1 MTPKNKKQQTK
12 TKKESE
18 NTNMKKILAAI
29 LAAMML
35 MSTAVA
41 CTDVTE
47 DPNANDQNQTENGD
61 EGNTD
66 EGATE
71 GDGVIA
77 PTVDAGTLGETLWNA
92 FKDGITAN
100 PAMTT
105 EEMANTLVTNPAIQF
120 MGGAMP
126 IEVGTEFFTGFDE
139 YQITGF
145 ESAAVYM
152 PMIGSIAFVGYVFDL
167 AEGTDVNTFITAL
180 SENCNPR
187 WNICVSADQTVVG
200 AVGDKVFFLMCP
212 ATLGDG
218 TEGGEMG
225 GMDDFGGIDVYYPI
239 TLEEGTFGYTFWV
252 SFEDIMIEGV
262 NTTAAEIANA
272 LCMAE
277 LAPFMLGSMEVAPGL
292 LSGFDNY
299 EVTGFSSGAV
309 FMPMIGSI
317 PFVGYIFEVEEGTD
331 KLNFVNEL
339 TANCNPAWNVCVEA
353 DETLVGYYNNFVFF
367 LMCPISIEG

>member
-1 MTPKNKKQQTK
+1 MTPKTKKTTNQN
-12 TKKESE
+12 KKESE

-41 CTDVTE
+41 CTDNVETP
-47 DPNANDQNQTENGD
+47 DTNDQNQTENGD

-66 EGATE
+66 EGTTE

-105 EEMANTLVTNPAIQF
+105 EEMANALVTNPAIQF

-126 IEVGTEFFTGFDE
+126 LEVGTEFFTGFDE
-139 YQITGF
+139 YQITGY

-187 WNICVSADQTVVG
+187 WNICV
-200 AVGDKVFFLMCP
+200 
-212 ATLGDG
+212 
-218 TEGGEMG
+218 
-225 GMDDFGGIDVYYPI
+225 
-239 TLEEGTFGYTFWV
+239 
-252 SFEDIMIEGV
+252 
-262 NTTAAEIANA
+262 
-272 LCMAE
+272 
-277 LAPFMLGSMEVAPGL
+277 
-292 LSGFDNY
+292 
-299 EVTGFSSGAV
+299 
-309 FMPMIGSI
+309 
-317 PFVGYIFEVEEGTD
+317 
-331 KLNFVNEL
+331 
-339 TANCNPAWNVCVEA
+339 EA
-353 DETLVGYYNNFVFF
+353 DETLVGAFGNKVFF
-367 LMCPISIEG
+367 LMCPISVE

>member
-1 MTPKNKKQQTK
+1 
-12 TKKESE
+12 
-18 NTNMKKILAAI
+18 MKKILALI
-29 LAAMML
+29 LAALML
-35 MSTAVA
+35 LSVVA
-41 CTDVTE
+41 CDKTTDEEKTPDTSVE
-47 DPNANDQNQTENGD
+47 DTTVGDGTEND
-61 EGNTD
+61 DNTV
-66 EGATE
+66 EA
-71 GDGVIA
+71 DGVIA
-77 PTVDAGTLGETLWNA
+77 PTVDAGTLGEAQWNA
-92 FKDGITAN
+92 FVNAIGAN
-100 PAMTT
+100 AQATT
-105 EEMANTLVTNPAIQF
+105 EELANTLVTDPAIQF

-152 PMIGSIAFVGYVFDL
+152 PMIGSIPFVGYVFDL
-167 AEGTDVNTFITAL
+167 AEGADVAAFVQAL
-180 SENCNPR
+180 LDNCNPR
-187 WNICVSADQTVVG
+187 WNICVTADQSVAG
-200 AVGDKVFFLMCP
+200 AIGDKVFFLMCP

-218 TEGGEMG
+218 SEGGDMG
-225 GMDDFGGIDVYYPI
+225 GMEAGGIDVYYPI

-262 NTTAAEIANA
+262 NTSAAEIANA

-277 LAPFMLGSMEVAPGL
+277 LAPFSLGAMEVAPGL
-292 LSGFDNY
+292 LTGFDNY

-309 FMPMIGSI
+309 FMPMMGSI

-339 TANCNPAWNVCVEA
+339 TANCNPRWNICVEA

>member
-1 MTPKNKKQQTK
+1 
-12 TKKESE
+12 
-18 NTNMKKILAAI
+18 MKRILAAI

-41 CTDVTE
+41 CTDNNTE
-47 DPNANDQNQTENGD
+47 TPDTNNDQTQTENNGNETTGD
-61 EGNTD
+61 ET
-66 EGATE
+66 T

-77 PTVDAGTLGETLWNA
+77 PSVDAGTLGETLWNA
-92 FKDGITAN
+92 FQDGITAN

-105 EEMANTLVTNPAIQF
+105 EEMANALVTNPAIQF

-167 AEGTDVNTFITAL
+167 AEGTDVNAFITGL
-180 SENCNPR
+180 TENCNPR
-187 WNICVSADQTVVG
+187 WNICVSADQTVAG

-218 TEGGEMG
+218 SEEG

-239 TLEEGTFGYTFWV
+239 TLEEGTFGYTFWTA
-252 SFEDIMIEGV
+252 FEDMMIEG
-262 NTTAAEIANA
+262 TGSSAAEIAYL
-272 LCMAE
+272 LCE
-277 LAPFMLGSMEVAPGL
+277 RQLAPFMLGSMEVAPGL

-309 FMPMIGSI
+309 FMPMMGSI

-331 KLNFVNEL
+331 KLNFVNDL
-339 TANCNPAWNVCVEA
+339 TANCNPRWNICVEA
-353 DETLVGYYNNFVFF
+353 DETLVGYYNNYVFF

>member
-1 MTPKNKKQQTK
+1 
-12 TKKESE
+12 
-18 NTNMKKILAAI
+18 MKKILAAI

-41 CTDVTE
+41 CTDNVETP
-47 DPNANDQNQTENGD
+47 DTNDQNQTENGD

-105 EEMANTLVTNPAIQF
+105 EEMANALVTNPAIQF

-126 IEVGTEFFTGFDE
+126 LEVGTEFFTGFDE
-139 YQITGF
+139 YQITGY

-187 WNICVSADQTVVG
+187 WNICVAADQTVAG

-212 ATLGDG
+212 AALGDG
-218 TEGGEMG
+218 SEEGGEMG
-225 GMDDFGGIDVYYPI
+225 PVGGADVYYPI
-239 TLEEGTFGYTFWV
+239 TLEEGTTGYAFWT
-252 SFEDIMIEGV
+252 SFEDMMIEG
-262 NTTAAEIANA
+262 TYSSAAEIANA

-277 LAPFMLGSMEVAPGL
+277 LVPIGLGSMEVAPGL
-292 LSGFDNY
+292 LTGFDNY

-317 PFVGYIFEVEEGTD
+317 PFVGYIFQAEEGTD
-331 KLNFVNEL
+331 MLNFVNEL
-339 TANCNPAWNVCVEA
+339 SANCNPRWNVCVEA
-353 DETLVGYYNNFVFF
+353 DETLVGYFNNFVFF
-367 LMCPISIEG
+367 LMCPAQ